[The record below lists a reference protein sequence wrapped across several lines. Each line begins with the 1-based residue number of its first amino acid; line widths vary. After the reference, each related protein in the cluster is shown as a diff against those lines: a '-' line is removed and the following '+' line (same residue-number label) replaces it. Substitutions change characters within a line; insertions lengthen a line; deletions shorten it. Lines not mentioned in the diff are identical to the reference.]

1 MTEPKTVLKHP
12 LYYFK
17 DHMMFLTDTEPAESH
32 KHLATHLIFSLEG
45 ETEWNV
51 TGDVM
56 KCRGI
61 YIDANVEHVGKG
73 GGNFISFLFV
83 KTSDFAYTLEKKF
96 LKGKPYF
103 ILDGESAEKAAASVK
118 RHSGNPEEMDR
129 EILET
134 CMMTHLEK
142 RTYDK
147 RIQAAISMI
156 ENEETIGAG
165 TIARLSSQVCLSQS
179 RFSHLFKE
187 ETEMS
192 LAGYLAFEKLR
203 KTYQY
208 LMTGENITTCCMK
221 AGFDTPSHC
230 AATCRKMFGLS
241 LNKIKLCP

>member
-1 MTEPKTVLKHP
+1 MKHQ

-17 DHMMFLTDTEPAESH
+17 DHMMLLTDTEPAESH

-45 ETEWNV
+45 ETEWNIA
-51 TGDVM
+51 GDKI

-73 GGNFISFLFV
+73 GGSFISFLFA
-83 KTSDFAYTLEKKF
+83 KPSDFAYTLEKNF
-96 LKGKPYF
+96 LKGKTHF
-103 ILDGESAEKAAASVK
+103 IMDGKTLEKVAAAVK
-118 RHSGNPEEMDR
+118 QYYGNPEKQDR

-142 RTYDK
+142 RSYDS
-147 RIQAAISMI
+147 RIQTAISMI
-156 ENEETIGAG
+156 ENEETIDTG
-165 TIARLSSQVCLSQS
+165 TIAKLSSRVCLSQS

-187 ETEMS
+187 ETEMP

-208 LMTGENITTCCMK
+208 LMTGENITTCCIK
-221 AGFDTPSHC
+221 AGFATPSHC

-241 LNKIKLCP
+241 LSKIESRGQ